1 MQDETKPLDGGVSA
15 ASVFESPQPLAWDD
29 EDEYRPEPPKPV
41 GPPYWQDGKPR
52 IGIHTSI
59 AREVTQALESAHNL
73 GANALQIFSASP
85 RMWPSTGA
93 SLVPEAVAARF
104 RERREELRLGP
115 LAIHDNYLINLCSP
129 DRVLRVRSIQ
139 TFHDEVV
146 RALALGADYLVTH
159 PGACIN
165 GDRGRAIELV
175 ARGISHAVRG
185 MAPALAR
192 GGTAGNGLRILLENT
207 SGMGT
212 SLGAKMEEL
221 AALLKHCEGLPVG
234 VCIDTAHL
242 FHAGYPIHTPEGLE
256 QTLERIERT
265 VGLRNVFMF
274 HVNDSKT
281 PLGSRVDRHA
291 SIGKGHIGLEPFRRI
306 LNHPL
311 LASRAF
317 VLETPI
323 DKPGDDRRNVA
334 ALWRLLGIKAK
345 QAPHAKDG
353 FTMYSK
359 ARSRQ
364 STANSRQPT
373 ANSRQSTANSDRK
386 LRRRRVAKRA
396 AVGRKRSTRK
406 RTRSAR
412 MAAD

>member
-1 MQDETKPLDGGVSA
+1 MREETKPLDGGVSA
-15 ASVFESPQPLAWDD
+15 ASVLESPRPSAWDD

-59 AREVTQALESAHNL
+59 AREVTQALESAHKL

-93 SLVPEAVAARF
+93 SLVPEAVAAGF
-104 RERREELRLGP
+104 CQRREELRLGP
-115 LAIHDNYLINLCSP
+115 LAIHGNYLMNLCSP

-146 RALALGADYLVTH
+146 RALALGADYLVIH
-159 PGACIN
+159 PGACMN
-165 GDRGRAIELV
+165 GDRRRAIEFV
-175 ARGISHAVRG
+175 AQGIHHAVRG
-185 MAPALAR
+185 MKLD
-192 GGTAGNGLRILLENT
+192 GLRILLENT

-212 SLGAKMEEL
+212 CLGARMEEL
-221 AALLKHCEGLPVG
+221 AALLDRCSDLPTG

-265 VGLRNVFMF
+265 VGLRNVVMF

-291 SIGKGHIGLEPFRRI
+291 GIGKGHIGLHAFRRI

-311 LASRAF
+311 LAGRGF
-317 VLETPI
+317 ILETPI

-334 ALWRLLGIKAK
+334 TLWRLLGIKAK

-353 FTMYSK
+353 FTMYS
-359 ARSRQ
+359 
-364 STANSRQPT
+364 
-373 ANSRQSTANSDRK
+373 
-386 LRRRRVAKRA
+386 
-396 AVGRKRSTRK
+396 
-406 RTRSAR
+406 
-412 MAAD
+412 

>member
-1 MQDETKPLDGGVSA
+1 MRDETKTLDGGVSA
-15 ASVFESPQPLAWDD
+15 ASVLETPRPLAWDD

-59 AREVTQALESAHNL
+59 AREVTQALESAHKL

-85 RMWPSTGA
+85 RMWPSAGA

-104 RERREELRLGP
+104 RQRREELRLGP

-139 TFHDEVV
+139 TFHDEMV

-165 GDRGRAIELV
+165 GDRGRAIDLV
-175 ARGISHAVRG
+175 AQGIRHAVRG
-185 MAPALAR
+185 MIPALAR
-192 GGTAGNGLRILLENT
+192 GGAAGNGLRILLENT

-212 SLGAKMEEL
+212 CLGAKMEEL
-221 AALLKHCEGLPVG
+221 AALLERCQGLPVG

-242 FHAGYPIHTPEGLE
+242 FHAGYAIHTPEGLE

-291 SIGKGHIGLEPFRRI
+291 SIGKGHIGLDAFRRI

-311 LASRAF
+311 LAGRAF
-317 VLETPI
+317 ILETPI

-345 QAPHAKDG
+345 QAPNAKDG

-364 STANSRQPT
+364 RAAHSRQPT
-373 ANSRQSTANSDRK
+373 ANSRQ
-386 LRRRRVAKRA
+386 LIAKRRGKVLRGSLA
-396 AVGRKRSTRK
+396 KNQRRLRKRGRNV
-406 RTRSAR
+406 RP
-412 MAAD
+412 

>member
-1 MQDETKPLDGGVSA
+1 MADETKVPLADGGATVA
-15 ASVFESPQPLAWDD
+15 GVLQRPHPAWDD
-29 EDEYRPEPPKPV
+29 EDEYHPEPPKPA

-59 AREVTQALESAHNL
+59 ARDVTQALESAHNL

-85 RMWPSTGA
+85 RMWPATGA

-104 RERREELRLGP
+104 RQRRQELRLGP
-115 LAIHDNYLINLCSP
+115 LAIHGNYLMNLCSP

-146 RALALGADYLVTH
+146 RALAFGADYLVTH
-159 PGACIN
+159 PGACMN
-165 GDRGRAIELV
+165 GDRRRAIEFV
-175 ARGISHAVRG
+175 AQGIHHAVRG
-185 MAPALAR
+185 MKLD
-192 GGTAGNGLRILLENT
+192 GLRILLENT

-221 AALLKHCEGLPVG
+221 AALLDRCSDLPIG

-256 QTLERIERT
+256 QSLERIERT

-274 HVNDSKT
+274 HVNDSNT

-291 SIGKGHIGLEPFRRI
+291 GIGKGHIGLDAFRRI

-311 LASRAF
+311 LAGRAF
-317 VLETPI
+317 ILETPI

-334 ALWRLLGIKAK
+334 ALWRLLGMKAE
-345 QAPHAKDG
+345 QAPNAKDG
-353 FTMYSK
+353 FSMYRPRK
-359 ARSRQ
+359 
-364 STANSRQPT
+364 STATRRAAPAT
-373 ANSRQSTANSDRK
+373 RAIKRVTARRAATGAKLRDGARAKKIRRRKVGAGMKANS
-386 LRRRRVAKRA
+386 
-396 AVGRKRSTRK
+396 
-406 RTRSAR
+406 
-412 MAAD
+412 